1 MDHRILHKKKEVSMS
16 LYLVKL
22 AVKALCATGLT
33 EKALRFLVN
42 KLTAILLDEQS
53 GRAAFSKALAQA
65 TDEELMDYVPDVYQ
79 EDIYQIDYSLL
90 KAHGIE
96 LISFDIDDTIDD
108 SFINKLEANAPLLT
122 VTMPEKAKDLVRDLR
137 GMGFKVVLLTN
148 AQTELA
154 EGACADLQAD
164 GYIARAKKPAAGGF
178 ETIAA
183 TYQVDRSQMAHV
195 GNSIRADIA
204 GGNRFGITTCLVRR
218 AGTSM
223 KLMKLAAKLLGR
235 PTKGHLIRERLLER
249 DLWRKHHLHNPGD
262 QYYQLGAEPAYRK
275 ADAQELP
282 AVTVFYDGDSPYSA
296 AFKLCRYIQSIGYRA
311 ALKDAG
317 EYHDG
322 YPGKAILVGHHGL
335 AKKQL
340 EAVGVLY
347 NSYGMMFGYAQDVC
361 VLRASKSALGKG
373 KKGRAQFETYYN
385 TRILAHRELADSY
398 TVPLRFD
405 SKDRSRRPQ
414 YSLLWLEFAHLGL
427 PQFLG
432 GPAALPSGP
441 EAAPPRQTAE
451 SRTPEADGDTVYTLD
466 ELLRNIYK
474 TRERAGMETLRRHLG
489 ADIVFTGLWAGAR
502 DERELEESEL
512 LEGELSGYVFTIGGY
527 TLRSASCLYLD
538 DDSIDYSERV
548 PAGPEALARYR
559 QEGWRMLGAEDG
571 VREVQALSARYGG
584 RGDWHTVCL
593 VTSSLHWDESIHFIG
608 TLKPTAASQESLFI
622 LKQYTG
628 DSYGIAYWYAL
639 APDGTISEYGEHPY
653 DPGSFERPWNDLA

>member
-262 QYYQLGAEPAYRK
+262 QYYQLGAEPAY
-275 ADAQELP
+275 
-282 AVTVFYDGDSPYSA
+282 
-296 AFKLCRYIQSIGYRA
+296 
-311 ALKDAG
+311 
-317 EYHDG
+317 
-322 YPGKAILVGHHGL
+322 
-335 AKKQL
+335 
-340 EAVGVLY
+340 
-347 NSYGMMFGYAQDVC
+347 MMFGYAQDVC